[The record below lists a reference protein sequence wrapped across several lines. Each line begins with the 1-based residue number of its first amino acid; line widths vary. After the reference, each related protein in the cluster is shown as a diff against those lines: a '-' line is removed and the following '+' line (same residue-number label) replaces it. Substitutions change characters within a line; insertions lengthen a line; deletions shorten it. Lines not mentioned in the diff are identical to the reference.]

1 MTLSGQSAVAVGTT
15 ATLTCTLV
23 SSDSGYLYWYTRYG
37 WQYSSHYNYK
47 ISTGTTNVEVDGVT
61 TRKLTSI
68 LRITNFQS
76 LDANSNYR
84 CKMDSNSYYIID
96 EHSTRASIKVFG
108 KSYLN
113 NNYILFYLIKNFKF
127 ITSNGLQQCD

>member
-1 MTLSGQSAVAVGTT
+1 MSGQSAVAVGTT

-23 SSDSGYLYWYTRYG
+23 SSDSGYLYWRTRYG
-37 WQYSSHYNYK
+37 WYYYSYSNYK
-47 ISTGTTNVEVDGVT
+47 ISTGTINVEVDGVT

-84 CKMDSNSYYIID
+84 CKMDPNSYYND
-96 EHSTRASIKVFG
+96 NEYSTRASIKVFG
-108 KSYLN
+108 KS
-113 NNYILFYLIKNFKF
+113 
-127 ITSNGLQQCD
+127 